1 VSNSGILITW
11 PQLLYLGILFLSF
24 YVLELLFFWWR
35 HGRGKGQE
43 QIDTLKQEINEL
55 QHELSTIKVR
65 LAVLAA
71 QWPDPNLSSEEPTAI
86 VSPTASTSE
95 TPYARA
101 IRLAK
106 NGVDANEL
114 VTICSISRGE
124 ADLIVAIYRSAER
137 G

>member
-24 YVLELLFFWWR
+24 YILELLFFWWR
-35 HGRGKGQE
+35 HGRGKGRE
-43 QIDTLKQEINEL
+43 QIDTLKQEVSEL
-55 QHELSTIKVR
+55 QHELGTIKVR
-65 LAVLAA
+65 LAALAA
-71 QWPDPNLSSEEPTAI
+71 QWPDPNLPTEESPANVSATA
-86 VSPTASTSE
+86 VPSE

-106 NGVDANEL
+106 SGVDANEL
-114 VTICSISRGE
+114 VAICSISRGE